1 MPVTFIRSAAGSALL
16 VVLAA
21 GCGTTGVAHSP
32 GVPGQPA
39 SSATR
44 TSAVSQLPSSAPGMA
59 SAAALSAC
67 SLLTPADVMAVAA
80 AFPRDTVTIDGHLQH
95 NTPPASECGFN
106 QEGVWTA
113 SGMTNTSS
121 GDHWAELTVIT
132 GGASYAFNPAGNDTI
147 SGLGDGA
154 YWDAG
159 THTVVIRQGQNVL
172 QVIDEVPV
180 NLSASPDLLAAYRQ
194 SAQALA
200 NKILSHG

>member
-1 MPVTFIRSAAGSALL
+1 MPVTLIRSAAGFALL

-21 GCGTTGVAHSP
+21 GCGTTGAAHSP
-32 GVPGQPA
+32 GVPGTACFLARPQQCGQPTA
-39 SSATR
+39 R
-44 TSAVSQLPSSAPGMA
+44 ICPGHGTGGRPF
-59 SAAALSAC
+59 SVLF
-67 SLLTPADVMAVAA
+67 ADVGRRHGRGRG
-80 AFPRDTVTIDGHLQH
+80 FPRETVTIDGHQH

-106 QEGVWTA
+106 QEGVYSA

-121 GDHWAELTVIT
+121 GDHWAQLTVIT
-132 GGASYAFNPAGNDTI
+132 GGVSYAFNPSGNDTI

-159 THTVVIRQGQNVL
+159 THTLVIRQGRNVL

-194 SAQALA
+194 AAHALA
-200 NKILSHG
+200 TKILSHE